1 MSTPNTD
8 ELSGFVSTCKYRE
21 GERGRRGKQDIPD
34 SDLRSETLMIIIK
47 NMYLFRRTYSESFH
61 DRVFFSRK
69 EKGGVFVRSSEYVG
83 MSMSWVC
90 HLFAH
95 PLFSGVFV
103 FVDTCSPITR
113 TYPQPRVLCMWYCQ
127 VVDISIVNFLIGVSD
142 CSGVLVH
149 KP

>member
-90 HLFAH
+90 HLYLFAH
-95 PLFSGVFV
+95 PLFSGVFCFCGHV
-103 FVDTCSPITR
+103 LTNYTYVSPTKGSV
-113 TYPQPRVLCMWYCQ
+113 YVVLSSC
-127 VVDISIVNFLIGVSD
+127 
-142 CSGVLVH
+142 
-149 KP
+149 